1 MKYINY
7 EVPETACPE
16 GLDTPEEK
24 LWAKAMT
31 LFDEESNYLHMK
43 HRTVII
49 VKFITVVHDLW
60 ATEPSGPQRV
70 HTAVCK
76 HRLC

>member
-24 LWAKAMT
+24 WWAKPMT
-31 LFDEESNYLHMK
+31 LLDEESNYLHMK

-49 VKFITVVHDLW
+49 TN
-60 ATEPSGPQRV
+60 TMEQSPSWE
-70 HTAVCK
+70 AK
-76 HRLC
+76 MS